1 MLHQALQYLEELIA
15 QGEHQQ
21 QDFKYRIQDAVKL
34 ARSVSAFAN
43 TDGGRL
49 LIGVR
54 DDGHLS
60 GVRSD
65 EEIYMMEKAATTCC
79 RPASDISFETFQAEG
94 RTIVI
99 ATIPRATRRPVCAV
113 DEKGKKTAY
122 VRVNDENI
130 VASPIHLE
138 IWKQDKASTVVMT
151 YSEEETQL
159 LDTLRLH
166 PGVTL
171 NRLVR
176 LSGLS
181 RYRVIKSLARF
192 IRYDIAQMN
201 YHEEQFLF
209 ALAPSQTDGQ
219 P

>member
-1 MLHQALQYLEELIA
+1 MLHQPLQYLEELIA

-21 QDFKYRIQDAVKL
+21 QDFKYRIQDATKL

-43 TDGGRL
+43 TEGGRL

-65 EEIYMMEKAATTCC
+65 EEIYMMEKAATERCH
-79 RPASDISFETFQAEG
+79 PASPITFETFQAEG

-99 ATIPRATRRPVCAV
+99 ATIPRAQRRPVCAI
-113 DEKGKKTAY
+113 DEQGHRRAY
-122 VRVNDENI
+122 VRMADENI
-130 VASPIHLE
+130 LASPIHLE
-138 IWKQDKASTVVMT
+138 MWKQDKASTVVMS
-151 YSEEETQL
+151 YSAYETQI

-192 IRYDIAQMN
+192 IRYDIAQMT